1 MIIAID
7 IGNTNILFGK
17 IDTSGNIIEKLRIKT
32 KDFFE
37 SLNETNHFFAEK
49 LNNFITNDCTKFIL
63 SGVVPCVEEK
73 IKIFLSNKFQ
83 NIDQIEINNSILS
96 EFINIDV
103 NLPDEVGADRLI
115 NAIATLEIHKPP
127 LIIVDLGT
135 ATTFDIISKDGS
147 YIGGLICP
155 GVDLSIQSLAEKT
168 AKLPLIKFKKTE
180 NIIGK
185 DTKSAIESG
194 IYWGY
199 VSLIEGIIDKLKSKE
214 ELNSSTVIATGGLS
228 DLFKNNVKSINHFI
242 QDLTLMGLNSIYRK
256 LYDS

>member
-127 LIIVDLGT
+127 LIIV
-135 ATTFDIISKDGS
+135 
-147 YIGGLICP
+147 
-155 GVDLSIQSLAEKT
+155 
-168 AKLPLIKFKKTE
+168 
-180 NIIGK
+180 
-185 DTKSAIESG
+185 
-194 IYWGY
+194 
-199 VSLIEGIIDKLKSKE
+199 
-214 ELNSSTVIATGGLS
+214 
-228 DLFKNNVKSINHFI
+228 
-242 QDLTLMGLNSIYRK
+242 
-256 LYDS
+256 